1 MKIKNLTKSEFKN
14 YISEIKTIVLP
25 VGAVE
30 PHGDHLPLGT
40 DIFIPEGLV
49 NKFEEKIGD
58 KIMIA
63 PPVNYGH
70 VWTMKPYPGAVNI
83 STSILVEYLNEIGNS
98 FLDNGIKNIV
108 MLNGHGGNVSAI
120 NTAAEKLADQGARV
134 IIFSWWQDF
143 KEEILEICDTQGH
156 AGEDESSAVLAV
168 AEDYCHMELAKVNNN
183 KLIATIKEKNIGKIS
198 YKNALSG
205 DPRQASKEKGEKLLK
220 KISNKMIEII
230 TKFEDGDIRK

>member
-1 MKIKNLTKSEFKN
+1 M
-14 YISEIKTIVLP
+14 
-25 VGAVE
+25 
-30 PHGDHLPLGT
+30 PLGT

-58 KIMIA
+58 KIMMA

-83 STSILVEYLNEIGNS
+83 STSILVEYLNEIGTS

-168 AEDYCHMELAKVNNN
+168 AGDYCHMELAEVNNN
-183 KLIATIKEKNIGKIS
+183 KLIATIKEKDIGKTS

-205 DPRQASKEKGEKLLK
+205 DPRKASKKKGEKLFEV
-220 KISNKMIEII
+220 ISDKMIEII
-230 TKFEDGDIRK
+230 EKFEEGKICN